1 MAEDRINLE
10 QSTVLL
16 VDDAPQA
23 LDMLGSIF
31 QGFGVKEQIKCPSAV
46 EAVKIL
52 QQRPVD
58 LIVIDCGDPEMDGYA
73 FTRWLRRETPAPM
86 RYTPVILVTGHASQS
101 KVQEGRDCG
110 VSQSWAW
117 TGSAFVRV
125 EQLDMSPCRAL
136 SSDFWVETYRSR

>member
-46 EAVKIL
+46 EAARII
-52 QQRPVD
+52 QNGAVD
-58 LIVIDCGDPEMDGYA
+58 LIVIDCADPEMNSYA
-73 FTRWLRRETPAPM
+73 FATWRRRTTTAPM
-86 RYTPVILVTGHASQS
+86 PSIPIIMLNGHAPTA
-101 KVQEGRDCG
+101 KVVDGRD
-110 VSQSWAW
+110 
-117 TGSAFVRV
+117 
-125 EQLDMSPCRAL
+125 
-136 SSDFWVETYRSR
+136 